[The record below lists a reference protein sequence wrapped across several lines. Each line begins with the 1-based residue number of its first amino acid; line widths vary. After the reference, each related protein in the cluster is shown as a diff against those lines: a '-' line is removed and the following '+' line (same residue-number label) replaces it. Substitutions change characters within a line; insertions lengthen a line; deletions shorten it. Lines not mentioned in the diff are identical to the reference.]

1 MIYLN
6 SPSTRIT
13 LDDRDR
19 VSIALEPATILRQR
33 YRDGA
38 GSFTEVEFASSA
50 DEFAIFPLKRFQYLP
65 GKASACQNERYDVR
79 TKVFNSQTDLCASEE
94 TLPPN
99 TCPAEYCI
107 ASELARGDL
116 AQYFGRRPEF
126 SSMSNMPFNQAAMY
140 TTWTVNSQNILA
152 ASTRGY
158 ITSRCL
164 ACIGQHIQQ
173 LDRLRQRTRPL
184 RCRVCPPAALLH
196 RQRLWRSRLDAH
208 VLLPDAWLVLVH
220 RLRDTPTS
228 SSTTIF
234 GNQFPAA
241 RSSTTNFEP
250 F

>member
-1 MIYLN
+1 MTRFVRYCGLFLKGVMVYLN
-6 SPSTRIT
+6 SPSKRIT
-13 LDDRDR
+13 KDDGDS
-19 VSIALEPATILRQR
+19 VSITLKPAAIVRQR

-126 SSMSNMPFNQAAMY
+126 SSMSNTPFNQAAMY
-140 TTWTVNSQNILA
+140 TTWTVNS
-152 ASTRGY
+152 
-158 ITSRCL
+158 
-164 ACIGQHIQQ
+164 
-173 LDRLRQRTRPL
+173 
-184 RCRVCPPAALLH
+184 
-196 RQRLWRSRLDAH
+196 
-208 VLLPDAWLVLVH
+208 
-220 RLRDTPTS
+220 
-228 SSTTIF
+228 
-234 GNQFPAA
+234 
-241 RSSTTNFEP
+241 
-250 F
+250 

>member
-13 LDDRDR
+13 NDDRDR

-65 GKASACQNERYDVR
+65 GKASACQNGQSGVK
-79 TKVFNSQTDLCASEE
+79 TQVFSAQTDLCWREE
-94 TLPPN
+94 SLPPN

-116 AQYFGRRPEF
+116 AQYFSRRPEF

-140 TTWTVNSQNILA
+140 VH
-152 ASTRGY
+152 Y
-158 ITSRCL
+158 
-164 ACIGQHIQQ
+164 
-173 LDRLRQRTRPL
+173 LD
-184 RCRVCPPAALLH
+184 
-196 RQRLWRSRLDAH
+196 
-208 VLLPDAWLVLVH
+208 
-220 RLRDTPTS
+220 
-228 SSTTIF
+228 
-234 GNQFPAA
+234 G
-241 RSSTTNFEP
+241 E
-250 F
+250 